1 MKKTLFTI
9 AASALLF
16 TACGTKQEPV
26 NEEQITNN
34 NNTRMELKNV
44 NERVNMGAKLYVT
57 PQPALM
63 IATYDAEGNP
73 DVMMAAWGGQY
84 EGNQVCFQ
92 LSSHKTT
99 ENIRLNKAF
108 TLSFADA
115 RTVAESDYFGIAS
128 GRDVKDKVAH
138 VGFHCT
144 KSENV
149 NAPIIDEYPL
159 AMECKVVELI
169 ERENDGAFVVGEIVN
184 AVADPSILTDGKID
198 IKKLNP
204 LVWDGSSLNYFT
216 IADSVGKAWNSGMKL
231 K

>member
-1 MKKTLFTI
+1 MKKTLFTL

-92 LSSHKTT
+92 LSSHQTT
-99 ENIRLNKAF
+99 DNLRLNKAF
-108 TLSFADA
+108 TLSYADA

-144 KSENV
+144 KSANV
-149 NAPIIDEYPL
+149 NAPVIDEYPL

-184 AVADPSILTDGKID
+184 AVADPAHRRQRGQGLEQRYET
-198 IKKLNP
+198 
-204 LVWDGSSLNYFT
+204 
-216 IADSVGKAWNSGMKL
+216 
-231 K
+231 